1 MYLVPADSPTLIF
14 RSLSTTEISTIIL
27 PPNAMDQNG
36 PIISYEVSIYTSL
49 FDIPI
54 NLTNITMSPSTYPL
68 FNNISF
74 SATGLE
80 EFVFYNLT
88 VRAYTSVGTGE
99 FSSGILQQTDP
110 AGKFITYIT
119 YL

>member
-1 MYLVPADSPTLIF
+1 MLIF
-14 RSLSTTEISTIIL
+14 QSVSTTEISTMIS
-27 PPNAMDQNG
+27 PPNAIDQNG
-36 PIISYEVSIYTSL
+36 PIISYEVRIYTSL

-54 NLTNITMSPSTYPL
+54 NLTNITIYPSTYPL
-68 FNNISF
+68 FEIMSF

-88 VRAYTSVGTGE
+88 VRAYTSVGPGE

-110 AGKFITYIT
+110 TGKFIFFIT
-119 YL
+119 YV